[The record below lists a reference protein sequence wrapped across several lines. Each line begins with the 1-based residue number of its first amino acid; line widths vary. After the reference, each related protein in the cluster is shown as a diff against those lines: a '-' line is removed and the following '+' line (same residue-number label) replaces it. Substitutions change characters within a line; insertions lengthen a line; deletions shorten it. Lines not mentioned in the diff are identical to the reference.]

1 MKENV
6 LYRSSTPLRPDI
18 GRNEYAMTAM
28 EEEGIRSVI
37 NLEDS
42 KEEMQSLSTYTGSYY
57 SCCAIANPEMDYM
70 ITYANFY
77 NVQPGDRTYE
87 IIQNENIVKI
97 LCDLFQIENL
107 EKAYLKE
114 EAEEYLL
121 SIGLTDEQLNALA
134 DKLIDKGGKL

>member
-1 MKENV
+1 MDYEFGNEEFGNDIRKSIQFIIENEGPYLVHCKEGKD
-6 LYRSSTPLRPDI
+6 RT
-18 GRNEYAMTAM
+18 
-28 EEEGIRSVI
+28 GIV
-37 NLEDS
+37 
-42 KEEMQSLSTYTGSYY
+42 
-57 SCCAIANPEMDYM
+57 CAILECFAGASADDVKRDYM

-107 EKAYLKE
+107 EKANLKE